1 MATVKAEVLIR
12 GTIELPAT
20 KETDEEM
27 DRVVEQAKKYPIDTL
42 DDVEVEDIEL
52 YKAVSY
58 THLTLPTTLS
68 TCRSR
73 WSPYD

>member
-1 MATVKAEVLIR
+1 MATIKAEVLIR

-52 YKAVSY
+52 YKE
-58 THLTLPTTLS
+58 H
-68 TCRSR
+68 
-73 WSPYD
+73 WK

>member
-1 MATVKAEVLIR
+1 MATVKAEVVIR

-52 YKAVSY
+52 YKE
-58 THLTLPTTLS
+58 H
-68 TCRSR
+68 
-73 WSPYD
+73 WK

>member
-1 MATVKAEVLIR
+1 MATVKAEVVIK
-12 GTIELPAT
+12 GTVELPAT

-52 YKAVSY
+52 YKE
-58 THLTLPTTLS
+58 H
-68 TCRSR
+68 
-73 WSPYD
+73 WK

>member
-12 GTIELPAT
+12 GTIELPAYE
-20 KETDEEM
+20 ETDEEM

-52 YKAVSY
+52 DKE
-58 THLTLPTTLS
+58 H
-68 TCRSR
+68 
-73 WSPYD
+73 WK

>member
-12 GTIELPAT
+12 GTIELPAYE
-20 KETDEEM
+20 ETDEEM

-52 YKAVSY
+52 YKE
-58 THLTLPTTLS
+58 H
-68 TCRSR
+68 
-73 WSPYD
+73 WK

>member
-1 MATVKAEVLIR
+1 MATVKAEVLIK

-52 YKAVSY
+52 YKE
-58 THLTLPTTLS
+58 H
-68 TCRSR
+68 
-73 WSPYD
+73 WK

>member
-27 DRVVEQAKKYPIDTL
+27 DRVVEQAKKYPIDIL

-52 YKAVSY
+52 YKE
-58 THLTLPTTLS
+58 H
-68 TCRSR
+68 
-73 WSPYD
+73 WK

>member
-1 MATVKAEVLIR
+1 MATVKAEVVIR

-52 YKAVSY
+52 YKEHWKLSY
-58 THLTLPTTLS
+58 EKCCKS
-68 TCRSR
+68 TR
-73 WSPYD
+73 

>member
-1 MATVKAEVLIR
+1 MATVKAEAVIK

-27 DRVVEQAKKYPIDTL
+27 DRVIEQAKKYPIDTL

-52 YKAVSY
+52 YKE
-58 THLTLPTTLS
+58 H
-68 TCRSR
+68 
-73 WSPYD
+73 WK